1 MQVRR
6 YNNGLAQ
13 INIPSEDVTLI
24 LAILEQISMINQDL
38 IQQARPP
45 AHPELT
51 YERVQQLKKQLS
63 KALST
68 HSENSLACVEL
79 SDIAIHDL
87 NAILIGAYAID
98 DEFLKDGKPISEQ
111 KIETLMDDITLI
123 SHGLGPE
130 KDILLIEQLQGITV
144 PRFK

>member
-1 MQVRR
+1 MQVRS
-6 YNNGLAQ
+6 YDNGLTQ
-13 INIPSEDVTLI
+13 INIPSEDVATI
-24 LAILEQISMINQDL
+24 MAILEQISMINQDL

-63 KALST
+63 KAVLIP
-68 HSENSLACVEL
+68 SENSTACIEL
-79 SDIAIHDL
+79 NDILIHDL

-123 SHGLGPE
+123 SQGLGSE
-130 KDILLIEQLQGITV
+130 KDILLVERLQGITV

>member
-1 MQVRR
+1 MQVRS
-6 YNNGLAQ
+6 YENGRAQ
-13 INIPSEDVTLI
+13 INMPSEDVATI
-24 LAILEQISMINQDL
+24 MAILEQISMINQDL

-63 KALST
+63 KAILT

-79 SDIAIHDL
+79 SDILIHDL

-123 SHGLGPE
+123 SHGLMSE
-130 KDILLIEQLQGITV
+130 KDILLIEQLQGVTV